1 MSLIDARPT
10 RIRKQ
15 KIIPGQSQTMTTNTF
30 QVVVKSN
37 TLNDTRAIM
46 QKLILDGTS
55 NQMRLGNN
63 PERLTVDGSDTKNM
77 ALVKKN
83 IVVTFQDSVPLELI
97 DAIERNLM
105 SFIASSPVVDDKFFG
120 DSFNGENGS
129 QGYKNRIGK
138 ISAWEWV
145 FIPPKNGAKVGN
157 RKGARVA
164 DPRKSTSFPQDSV
177 WVLKPAPGN
186 TESGVANVAAFWMTD
201 QRASRAKGGY
211 DTIDGKGRV
220 NTGVRITSR
229 STTKRGFIAQTTA
242 SVKRLKA
249 ARSVTIWGGYTKKYP
264 VKGEQWFP
272 DWMWKT
278 RAKAGVDKLTPYI
291 MIKARS
297 KRSNGNRGYQ
307 TEGQILKRM
316 AKQAYRGRVQ

>member
-15 KIIPGQSQTMTTNTF
+15 KIIPGQPQTMTTNTF
-30 QVVVKSN
+30 EILVKSN
-37 TLNDTRAIM
+37 TLNDTREIA
-46 QKLILDGTS
+46 QKLITDGTA

-63 PERLTVDGSDTKNM
+63 PERLTVDGSDTKDM
-77 ALVKKN
+77 ALMRKS
-83 IVVTFQDSVPLELI
+83 IVVTFQDAVPIELI
-97 DAIERNLM
+97 EAIERNLM
-105 SFIASSPVVDDKFFG
+105 SFIAAAPEVDDKFFG
-120 DSFNGENGS
+120 DSFKGDNGS

-145 FIPPKNGAKVGN
+145 FIPPKNGVKTGL

-164 DPRKSTSFPQDSV
+164 DPRTSTSFPQNSV

-201 QRASRAKGGY
+201 RAAPKSKGG
-211 DTIDGKGRV
+211 D
-220 NTGVRITSR
+220 TGVRVTSR

-249 ARSVTIWGGYTKKYP
+249 ARSVTIWGGYTKRYP
-264 VKGEQWFP
+264 VTGEQWFP

-297 KRSNGNRGYQ
+297 KRSNGKKNYMS
-307 TEGQILKRM
+307 EGQILKRM
-316 AKQAYRGRVQ
+316 AKRSYRGTVQ